1 MKMET
6 KKKLQNRINGL
17 KSQNSFYLN
26 RYREAVEENIKLKK
40 EIKKLKKNETKNKS
54 FIRDVSK

>member
-1 MKMET
+1 MET

-26 RYREAVEENIKLKK
+26 RYREAVEENIKLK
-40 EIKKLKKNETKNKS
+40 EELKKWKKKKT
-54 FIRDVSK
+54 F